1 MSFLG
6 IDLGTGSLKAAI
18 VDEHG
23 REQAVSSVAYAF
35 DTPRAGWAEIAVET
49 WWSALVEALARL
61 PRHLRDDVRAIGLSG
76 QMHGVVLLDA
86 HGEPVRPALLWPD
99 SRALDLLDA
108 WPEPQPNPVAP
119 GMAGPLLRWIVL
131 HEPQTA
137 RRTRWAVQPKDW
149 LRVAL
154 GGAFATDPSDACAT
168 ALASPAGVWDAALLE
183 RLGIPREWFA
193 PLAPSYAAAG
203 VLSQRA
209 AQALGL
215 RAGIVLATG
224 AADTPC
230 AALGSGLAQDG
241 DALLTT
247 GTGGQIVVL
256 ASGEPVAVK
265 GLHRYRAASDH
276 WYRMAAMQNVGI
288 ALERVRGWLSY
299 EWVDAYREAFGD
311 AVADVSG
318 AVSGGAANGKSA
330 GSVSG
335 APGEPM
341 SAVSSASF
349 GASADT
355 PTGADLG
362 ADSNA
367 ALSAAP
373 TRTTRPATH
382 GESRASSGLTFLPYL
397 TGERTP
403 WLNPQ
408 ARGGWLGLSLEH
420 TRGAMMRAAFEGV
433 AFSLRAGLD
442 AVRSS
447 GATVTALKLAGGGSV
462 DPRWRQLLADALG
475 VELHAVDCPNAAPRG
490 AAILGGLASGH
501 WHARDL
507 AALAP
512 GATRV
517 AGPRGDAALAER
529 YARFVDL
536 YGRVEP
542 WFGGTTQRE
551 AR

>member
-23 REQAVSSVAYAF
+23 REQAVSSVAYALV
-35 DTPRAGWAEIAVET
+35 TPHAGWAEIDVET
-49 WWSALVEALARL
+49 WWNALVDAMAGL
-61 PRHLRDDVRAIGLSG
+61 PRELRDGVRAIGFSG

-86 HGEPVRPALLWPD
+86 NGAAVRRAMLWPD
-99 SRALDLLDA
+99 SRALAVLDA

-119 GMAGPLLRWIVL
+119 GMAGPLLRWLVL
-131 HEPQTA
+131 HEPEAA
-137 RRTRWAVQPKDW
+137 RRTRWALQPKDW

-154 GGAFATDPSDACAT
+154 GGACVTDASDACAT
-168 ALASPAGVWDAALLE
+168 ALADPAGAWDAALLE
-183 RLGIPREWFA
+183 RLEIPREWFA
-193 PLAPSYAAAG
+193 PLAPSYAASGA
-203 VLSQRA
+203 LSPQA

-230 AALGSGLAQDG
+230 AALGSGLAHDG

-247 GTGGQIVVL
+247 GSGGQIVVL
-256 ASGEPVAVK
+256 ANHEPAPLK

-299 EWVDAYREAFGD
+299 EWADAYREAFGEAAD
-311 AVADVSG
+311 AAADATG
-318 AVSGGAANGKSA
+318 HAVS
-330 GSVSG
+330 
-335 APGEPM
+335 
-341 SAVSSASF
+341 
-349 GASADT
+349 T
-355 PTGADLG
+355 P
-362 ADSNA
+362 
-367 ALSAAP
+367 
-373 TRTTRPATH
+373 
-382 GESRASSGLTFLPYL
+382 TFLPYL

-442 AVRSS
+442 AIRAS
-447 GATVTALKLAGGGSV
+447 GAPVTALKLAGGGSV
-462 DPRWRQLLADALG
+462 DARWRQLLADALD

-490 AAILGGLASGH
+490 AAILGGLACGH
-501 WHARDL
+501 WLTRDL

-517 AGPRGDAALAER
+517 AGPRGDAALAGR

-542 WFGGTTQRE
+542 WFDGRAPRE
-551 AR
+551 AQ

>member
-6 IDLGTGSLKAAI
+6 IDLGTGSLKVAI
-18 VDEHG
+18 VDENG
-23 REQAVSSVAYAF
+23 REQAVASVAYPIE
-35 DTPRAGWAEIAVET
+35 TPQAGWAETSVQT
-49 WWSALVEALARL
+49 WWRALCEAAARL
-61 PRHLRDDVRAIGLSG
+61 PDGLRRDVRAIGFSG
-76 QMHGVVLLDA
+76 QMHGVVLIDA
-86 HGEPVRPALLWPD
+86 AGEAVRPAMLWPD
-99 SRALDLLDA
+99 TRALALLDA

-131 HEPQTA
+131 HEPQSA
-137 RRTRWAVQPKDW
+137 SRTRWALQPKDW

-154 GGAFATDPSDACAT
+154 GGAVATDPSDACAT
-168 ALASPAGVWDAALLE
+168 ALADPAGVWDAALLD
-183 RLGIPREWFA
+183 RLEIPREWFA
-193 PLAPSYAAAG
+193 PLAPSYAAGG
-203 VLSQRA
+203 VLSESA
-209 AQALGL
+209 AHALGL

-230 AALGSGLAQDG
+230 AALGSGLAHDG

-256 ASGEPVAVK
+256 AEHAPAAVK

-288 ALERVRGWLSY
+288 ALERTRGWLSY
-299 EWVDAYREAFGD
+299 EWADAYRDAFGD
-311 AVADVSG
+311 ATNAINAIS
-318 AVSGGAANGKSA
+318 AFNATTTSNTNTAAA
-330 GSVSG
+330 
-335 APGEPM
+335 
-341 SAVSSASF
+341 
-349 GASADT
+349 
-355 PTGADLG
+355 
-362 ADSNA
+362 
-367 ALSAAP
+367 
-373 TRTTRPATH
+373 
-382 GESRASSGLTFLPYL
+382 SGLTFLPYL

-403 WLNPQ
+403 WLNPM
-408 ARGGWLGLSLEH
+408 ARGGWLGLALDH
-420 TRGAMMRAAFEGV
+420 TRGTMMRAAFEGV

-442 AVRSS
+442 AIRAS

-462 DPRWRQLLADALG
+462 DARWRQLLADALN

-517 AGPRGDAALAER
+517 AGPQGDAALAER
-529 YARFVDL
+529 YARFLDL
-536 YGRVEP
+536 YGRVET
-542 WFGGTTQRE
+542 WFADTPSQ
-551 AR
+551 

>member
-18 VDEHG
+18 VDENG
-23 REQAVSSVAYAF
+23 REQAVASVAYALE
-35 DTPRAGWAEIAVET
+35 TPHAGWAETSVQT
-49 WWSALVEALARL
+49 WWRALCEAMARL
-61 PRHLRDDVRAIGLSG
+61 PADARLDVQAIGFSG
-76 QMHGVVLLDA
+76 QMHGVVLIDA
-86 HGEPVRPALLWPD
+86 DGEAVRPAMLWPD
-99 SRALDLLDA
+99 TRALALLDQ
-108 WPEPQPNPVAP
+108 WPQPQPNPVAP
-119 GMAGPLLRWIVL
+119 GMAGPLLRWIVR
-131 HEPQTA
+131 HEPQAA
-137 RRTRWAVQPKDW
+137 RRTRWALQPKDW

-154 GGAFATDPSDACAT
+154 GGAVATDPSDACAT
-168 ALASPAGVWDAALLE
+168 ALADPAGLWDDALLE

-193 PLAPSYAAAG
+193 PLAPSYAAGG
-203 VLSQRA
+203 VLSAKA

-230 AALGSGLAQDG
+230 AALGSGLARDG

-256 ASGEPVAVK
+256 AEQEPAAVK

-299 EWVDAYREAFGD
+299 EWADAYGDAFGD
-311 AVADVSG
+311 A
-318 AVSGGAANGKSA
+318 
-330 GSVSG
+330 SVDT
-335 APGEPM
+335 
-341 SAVSSASF
+341 ASPVK
-349 GASADT
+349 G
-355 PTGADLG
+355 P
-362 ADSNA
+362 
-367 ALSAAP
+367 
-373 TRTTRPATH
+373 
-382 GESRASSGLTFLPYL
+382 TFLPYL

-403 WLNPQ
+403 WLNPA
-408 ARGGWLGLSLEH
+408 ARGGWLGLALDH
-420 TRGAMMRAAFEGV
+420 TRGMMMRAAFEGV

-442 AVRSS
+442 AIRAS
-447 GATVTALKLAGGGSV
+447 GATVTTLKLAGGGSV
-462 DPRWRQLLADALG
+462 DARWRQLLADALN

-501 WHARDL
+501 WHAGDL

-517 AGPRGDAALAER
+517 AGPQGDAALSER
-529 YARFVDL
+529 YARFLDL
-536 YGRVEP
+536 YGRVET
-542 WFGGTTQRE
+542 WFDDT
-551 AR
+551 ARR

>member
-23 REQAVSSVAYAF
+23 REQAVSSVAYALA
-35 DTPRAGWAEIAVET
+35 TPHAGWAEIDVRT
-49 WWSALVEALARL
+49 WWRALIDAMAAL
-61 PRHLRDDVRAIGLSG
+61 PRDLRDGVRAIGFSG
-76 QMHGVVLLDA
+76 QMHGVVLIDTA
-86 HGEPVRPALLWPD
+86 GEAVRPAMLWPD

-119 GMAGPLLRWIVL
+119 GMAGPLLRWIVR
-131 HEPQTA
+131 HERQTA
-137 RRTRWAVQPKDW
+137 HRTRWVLQPKDW

-154 GGAFATDPSDACAT
+154 GGARVTDASDACAT
-168 ALASPAGVWDAALLE
+168 ALADPAGVWDIALLE
-183 RLGIPREWFA
+183 RLDMPREWFA
-193 PLAPSYAAAG
+193 PLASSYAASGA
-203 VLSQRA
+203 LSHQA

-224 AADTPC
+224 AGDTPC
-230 AALGSGLAQDG
+230 AALGSGLARDG

-256 ASGEPVAVK
+256 ADEEPAARK

-299 EWVDAYREAFGD
+299 EWADAYREAFGE
-311 AVADVSG
+311 AAKNTANAEANNAADV
-318 AVSGGAANGKSA
+318 
-330 GSVSG
+330 
-335 APGEPM
+335 AP
-341 SAVSSASF
+341 
-349 GASADT
+349 
-355 PTGADLG
+355 
-362 ADSNA
+362 N
-367 ALSAAP
+367 
-373 TRTTRPATH
+373 
-382 GESRASSGLTFLPYL
+382 ASSSLTFLPYL
-397 TGERTP
+397 SGERTP

-442 AVRSS
+442 AIRAS
-447 GATVTALKLAGGGSV
+447 GAPVSALKLAGGGSV
-462 DPRWRQLLADALG
+462 DTRWRQLLADALD

-490 AAILGGLASGH
+490 AAILGGLACGH
-501 WHARDL
+501 WQARDL
-507 AALAP
+507 AALSP

-529 YARFVDL
+529 YARFIDL

-542 WFGGTTQRE
+542 WFGGTPRRD

>member
-6 IDLGTGSLKAAI
+6 IDLGTGSLKVAI

-23 REQAVSSVAYAF
+23 REQAVASVAYAL
-35 DTPRAGWAEIAVET
+35 DTPQPGWAETAVQA
-49 WWSALVEALARL
+49 WWSALCEAMARL
-61 PRHLRDDVRAIGLSG
+61 PDGLRRDVRAIGFSG
-76 QMHGVVLLDA
+76 QMHGVVLIDA
-86 HGEPVRPALLWPD
+86 AGEAVRPALLWPD
-99 SRALDLLDA
+99 TRALDLLDA

-131 HEPQTA
+131 HEPQIA
-137 RRTRWAVQPKDW
+137 RRTRWALQPKDW

-154 GGAFATDPSDACAT
+154 GGAVIADPSDACAT
-168 ALASPAGVWDAALLE
+168 ALADPTGVWDVALLE
-183 RLGIPREWFA
+183 RLDIPREWFA
-193 PLAPSYAAAG
+193 PLAPSYAAGG
-203 VLSQRA
+203 VLSQKA

-230 AALGSGLAQDG
+230 AALGSGLAHDG

-256 ASGEPVAVK
+256 ATHAPAAVK

-299 EWVDAYREAFGD
+299 EWADAYRDAFGD
-311 AVADVSG
+311 AVS
-318 AVSGGAANGKSA
+318 AAA
-330 GSVSG
+330 GPT
-335 APGEPM
+335 A
-341 SAVSSASF
+341 
-349 GASADT
+349 T
-355 PTGADLG
+355 PTV
-362 ADSNA
+362 NA
-367 ALSAAP
+367 NPAP
-373 TRTTRPATH
+373 
-382 GESRASSGLTFLPYL
+382 GLTFLPYL

-403 WLNPQ
+403 WLNPL
-408 ARGGWLGLSLEH
+408 ARGGWLGLALDH

-442 AVRSS
+442 AIRAS
-447 GATVTALKLAGGGSV
+447 GATVTTLKLAGGGSV
-462 DPRWRQLLADALG
+462 DARWRQLLADVLN
-475 VELHAVDCPNAAPRG
+475 VELHAVDSPNAAPRG
-490 AAILGGLASGH
+490 AAILAGLASGH
-501 WHARDL
+501 WHAGDL

-517 AGPRGDAALAER
+517 ASPQGDAALAER
-529 YARFVDL
+529 HARFLDL
-536 YGRVEP
+536 YGRVET
-542 WFGGTTQRE
+542 WFGGTTLR
-551 AR
+551 